1 MEITI
6 TKIHRADKDK
16 EGKAYVTKD
25 GRPYTRLG
33 LQTKEHGTSWLSG
46 FDNYTTKN
54 WKEGDTVDVE
64 VTKVSSKDGKEY
76 LNFKMVSEND
86 KLWKMCAYLQ
96 QQINDLKKGQ
106 ADVLRNFGQVPDDE
120 VGKVNEELSEV
131 KEVDLPF

>member
-6 TKIHRADKDK
+6 TKIDRSDKDK

-33 LQTKEHGTSWLSG
+33 LQTKEHGTKWLSG

-64 VTKVSSKDGKEY
+64 VTKVSGKDGKEY

-96 QQINDLKKGQ
+96 QQINDLKKGM
-106 ADVLRNFGQVPDDE
+106 ADVRRNFGEAPDEE
-120 VGKVNEELSEV
+120 VDKANEELGEID
-131 KEVDLPF
+131 KDLLPF